1 MRNNLI
7 STSFLSPCIFP
18 FFSVF
23 YCMRELQNRGSCLIY
38 TYPYLDWLFVLHV
51 RHVQVANRLLYL
63 FRDDKRRVRSWNR
76 SITDKVERMREERKP
91 TCRPWVVT
99 SNSQRASGGGDFFGE
114 MSGEIFLGDV
124 RWALFW
130 GNFSALIFHGK
141 IQTRNF

>member
-63 FRDDKRRVRSWNR
+63 FRDDKRRVRSCNR

-99 SNSQRASGGGDFFGE
+99 SNSQRASGGGISSEKCPAKYFWETFDGLCFG
-114 MSGEIFLGDV
+114 GIF
-124 RWALFW
+124 R
-130 GNFSALIFHGK
+130 H
-141 IQTRNF
+141 